1 MISQMS
7 YVMTLANSIIG
18 VSVLAMPFC
27 FKQCGI
33 VLAVLMLL
41 LCSTLSRLACHFLV
55 KSAVIS
61 RRRNFELLA
70 FHAFGY
76 MGKFLVELLIIG
88 FMLGTCIAYFVVVGD
103 LGPQIINKLMDKTP
117 GEIRTSLLIITGVFI
132 VLPLGLLR
140 NIDSL
145 SSICTATIVFY
156 LCLVLK
162 IMGES
167 TLHIFAGD
175 WLDNVNYWR
184 PAGILQCLPIFSMAL
199 FCQTQLFEIYE
210 TIPNVSLEKMNDV
223 VRGALNICTL
233 VYMCVGL
240 FGYIAFCTQ
249 SFTGNLIDTLYLTI
263 NDDCR
268 IVIVTLLF
276 YCS

>member
-7 YVMTLANSIIG
+7 HVMTLANSIIG

-33 VLAVLMLL
+33 VLAVLVLL
-41 LCSTLSRLACHFLV
+41 LCSALSRLACYFLV

-70 FHAFGY
+70 FHAFGH
-76 MGKFLVELLIIG
+76 MGKFLAELFIIG

-103 LGPQIINKLMDKTP
+103 LGPQIICKMMSKNPAD
-117 GEIRTSLLIITGVFI
+117 IRTSLLIFTGFFI

-162 IMGES
+162 VY
-167 TLHIFAGD
+167 
-175 WLDNVNYWR
+175 VN
-184 PAGILQCLPIFSMAL
+184 L
-199 FCQTQLFEIYE
+199 
-210 TIPNVSLEKMNDV
+210 
-223 VRGALNICTL
+223 
-233 VYMCVGL
+233 
-240 FGYIAFCTQ
+240 
-249 SFTGNLIDTLYLTI
+249 
-263 NDDCR
+263 
-268 IVIVTLLF
+268 
-276 YCS
+276 